1 MEFNGW
7 SIIKAGFSGSTAV
20 VEVEVMGLAD
30 DGDWALALSPTVSLA
45 LATGKIL
52 VIVLIFKVSWLIF
65 AVAHAL
71 VVSRDAVVVEVVE
84 VILEVSLVAVVVGN
98 VTVVSSV
105 VTIASVKVRSSA
117 EVDFGFICPPSRRM
131 TEMGAE
137 SLDTV
142 VKYEGWTSGGG

>member
-1 MEFNGW
+1 MWSLTGIVASGLPFTAAPPAVPEVPGMEFNGW

-65 AVAHAL
+65 AVALAL
-71 VVSRDAVVVEVVE
+71 VISRDAVVVEG
-84 VILEVSLVAVVVGN
+84 S
-98 VTVVSSV
+98 
-105 VTIASVKVRSSA
+105 RS
-117 EVDFGFICPPSRRM
+117 FRRSRLWR
-131 TEMGAE
+131 
-137 SLDTV
+137 
-142 VKYEGWTSGGG
+142 